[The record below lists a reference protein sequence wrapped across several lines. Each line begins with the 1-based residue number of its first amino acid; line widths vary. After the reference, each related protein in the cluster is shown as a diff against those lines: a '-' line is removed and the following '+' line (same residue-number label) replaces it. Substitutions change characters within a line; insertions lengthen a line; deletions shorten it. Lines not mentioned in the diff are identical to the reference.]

1 MVSTRDRLARRPVFY
16 IFSKYQPPQPYFL
29 FLQNTVFYIFT
40 KYRSASQRL
49 QNIFS
54 RPSDRRP
61 LPAAR
66 QTDQPAQPAQPTRP
80 AQPRSLLLTLFC
92 IFAKYPWPASPDR
105 PPNWV
110 FIIFTKYRILHF
122 YKIPLHRPADRGQ
135 LPLRTQTQPASQTS
149 QPSRPSQ
156 PGRPSQP
163 SIVLAHSILYFRKI
177 SLACQS
183 RQAAS
188 LDIFYFSKIPYF
200 PFLQNT
206 VFYIFTK
213 YRLSLIHI

>member
-1 MVSTRDRLARRPVFY
+1 MF
-16 IFSKYQPPQPYFL
+16 F
-29 FLQNTVFYIFT
+29 IFT
-40 KYRSASQRL
+40 KYRIL
-49 QNIFS
+49 HFYKI
-54 RPSDRRP
+54 P
-61 LPAAR
+61 LS
-66 QTDQPAQPAQPTRP
+66 QPAITKYIQPAIGPKTTASSPPDRP
-80 AQPRSLLLTLFC
+80 ASPAGPANPAGPASPRSLLLTLFC

-156 PGRPSQP
+156 
-163 SIVLAHSILYFRKI
+163 
-177 SLACQS
+177 S

-188 LDIFYFSKIPYF
+188 LDILYFYKIPYF
-200 PFLQNT
+200 TFLQNT

-213 YRLSLIHI
+213 YSSTGQRTGDHCGPSPAQSASQQAQLV